1 MHRRSF
7 YRKRPEGRPDLPPD
21 RVVIPGGVLRKL
33 LAIHAYYE
41 ARGERV
47 GGVVLYEDVRGRFE
61 ATVSDAAHTLFHV
74 KVLAPDDGDGVR
86 EYGRE
91 EML

>member
-1 MHRRSF
+1 M
-7 YRKRPEGRPDLPPD
+7 RPERRPDSPPD
-21 RVVIPGGVLRKL
+21 RVLILGGVLRKL
-33 LAIHAYYE
+33 VAIHAYYE

-47 GGVVLYEDVRGRFE
+47 GGVILHENERDRFE

-74 KVLAPDDGDGVR
+74 KVLAPDGSLDVR
-86 EYGRE
+86 EFGRE

>member
-1 MHRRSF
+1 M
-7 YRKRPEGRPDLPPD
+7 RPKSRLDLPPD
-21 RVVIPGGVLRKL
+21 RVLILGGVLRKL
-33 LAIHAYYE
+33 IAIHVYYE

-47 GGVVLYEDVRGRFE
+47 GGVVLYEDEENRFE
-61 ATVSDAAHTLFHV
+61 VTVSDAAHTLFHT
-74 KVLAPDDGDGVR
+74 KILAPGESMDVR